1 MSRRSD
7 RNLYDEIFS
16 DEGIEKPQRAAVKDD
31 QRKQQKDS
39 IDIQTV
45 DAKDTQ

>member
-31 QRKQQKDS
+31 QHKQQRDGVDKE
-39 IDIQTV
+39 TK